1 MATSSIYASVKIKS
15 KADCRKLVAALE
27 HAKEKRAKGKKVVIS
42 RPVEIVKGEKIK
54 ELFQ

>member
-1 MATSSIYASVKIKS
+1 MATSSIYASVKVKNKS
-15 KADCRKLVAALE
+15 DCRKLVAALE